1 MPPRASPLS
10 PPYSTAAL
18 GQSPASRVDSGP
30 GNAEGGARIRLQFG
44 DLLDLVEVRR
54 FRDLLG
60 ADVPTDVQ
68 LDLSRVRSADGAA
81 IRLLEM
87 DLSRLNAAGCPVSL
101 HRVPSRLQVQLHLHP
116 ILRFARDVDDL
127 FTDPDLEWPGFRPSE
142 R

>member
-1 MPPRASPLS
+1 VN
-10 PPYSTAAL
+10 
-18 GQSPASRVDSGP
+18 RVDSVP
-30 GNAEGGARIRLQFG
+30 GTEEDRARIRLQFG
-44 DLLDLVEVRR
+44 DLLDLVELRR

-60 ADVPTDVQ
+60 TELPTDVQ

-87 DLSRLNAAGCPVSL
+87 DLGRLDAEGCTVSL
-101 HRVPSRLQVQLHLHP
+101 HRLPRRLQVQLHLHP

>member
-1 MPPRASPLS
+1 MNRIESA
-10 PPYSTAAL
+10 
-18 GQSPASRVDSGP
+18 P
-30 GNAEGGARIRLQFG
+30 GTGKGDFRIRLQFG

-54 FRDLLG
+54 FRELLG
-60 ADVPTDVQ
+60 TGRPADVQ
-68 LDLSRVRSADGAA
+68 LDFSRVRSADGAA

-87 DLSRLNAAGCPVSL
+87 DLGRLDATGCPVSL
-101 HRVPSRLQVQLHLHP
+101 HRLPRRLQVQLHLHP